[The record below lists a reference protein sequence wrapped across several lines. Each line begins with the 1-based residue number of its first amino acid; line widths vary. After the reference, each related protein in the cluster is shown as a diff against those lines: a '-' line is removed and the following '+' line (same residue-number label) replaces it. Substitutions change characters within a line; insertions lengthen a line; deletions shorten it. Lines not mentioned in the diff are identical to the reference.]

1 MSAPIRFDLQSHS
14 THSDGALE
22 AAEVVERAAR
32 AGVELL
38 ALSDHD
44 TVSGVTEA
52 LRAGERYGVRVVPA
66 VEISAIDADVDTPR
80 ELHILGYN
88 IDHADPALTA
98 RLAEFLADREQRTLR
113 MAAAREEL
121 DFELK
126 HAQLDARVSAGK
138 PIGRPHLAEAVLAA
152 P

>member
-1 MSAPIRFDLQSHS
+1 MAIRFDLQSHS
-14 THSDGALE
+14 IHSDGALE

-44 TVSGVTEA
+44 TVSGVAEA

-66 VEISAIDADVDTPR
+66 VEISAI
-80 ELHILGYN
+80 E
-88 IDHADPALTA
+88 
-98 RLAEFLADREQRTLR
+98 
-113 MAAAREEL
+113 
-121 DFELK
+121 
-126 HAQLDARVSAGK
+126 
-138 PIGRPHLAEAVLAA
+138 EAVLGD